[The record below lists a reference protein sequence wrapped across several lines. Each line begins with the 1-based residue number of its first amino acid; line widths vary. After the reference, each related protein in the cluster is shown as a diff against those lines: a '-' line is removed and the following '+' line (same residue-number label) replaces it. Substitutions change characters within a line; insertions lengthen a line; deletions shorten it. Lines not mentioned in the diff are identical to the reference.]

1 ISTLNTSASRGT
13 RTTPP
18 PRPVRAPRKPA
29 MNDPSPTRT
38 VNSRLFKL
46 PPKPVCHSRVGLVF
60 GWLTTRDSLL
70 GSFFEE
76 AAQAAELELLGADE
90 GVCPYVSRAIIPVLS
105 VLRLDSVAPGAMER
119 WGRRYC
125 AVRIPSFGT
134 RPSVRRGDLR
144 RDESRACSACSR
156 CW

>member
-1 ISTLNTSASRGT
+1 MSTLNTSASRGT

-18 PRPVRAPRKPA
+18 PNPVRAPRKPA
-29 MNDPSPTRT
+29 MNAPSQTRM

-76 AAQAAELELLGADE
+76 SAQAAELKLLGAGE
-90 GVCPYVSRAIIPVLS
+90 GVCPYLSRVFIPVLS
-105 VLRLDSVAPGAMER
+105 VLRLDSVAPAAMAR
-119 WGRRYC
+119 WGRR
-125 AVRIPSFGT
+125 
-134 RPSVRRGDLR
+134 
-144 RDESRACSACSR
+144 
-156 CW
+156 